1 MRRPTLLA
9 LLSSL
14 LILVAAVAA
23 SVLSTGPVSAQIYPQ
38 FHIENV
44 RAHGTA
50 NSLEITWEPPL
61 VAKQYTFG
69 SGDDTTTVE
78 RRTGVS
84 RYILRFENRAA
95 IDVVPA
101 TQGTDVSTTVTGLEP
116 GRRYHFSIQTCFDG
130 TGGYPGCYVPEAYRS
145 AYTAPKAP
153 LFLSV
158 DHARGNEISL
168 SWEGGNTLDRQ
179 PFDLYD
185 YFDCQQK
192 RIVPGVSTPFSS
204 CRRGFSDRARNVTVP
219 DIDTDFVYEIRVR
232 HKARSFRTR
241 ERVGDHNH
249 DVAVNYEAGPW
260 QTVTVGGK
268 PKAPANL
275 RITRTTSGSVSLA
288 WDPVTETTSGGALV
302 GNVRYLVAWIN
313 EWFVDCTFTNENTGI
328 ELPGRCVRSDQGWGP
343 STTGTSATV
352 ENLDRNKTYK
362 FSVLSRGDHRI
373 GQSTG
378 WAVTSRAGRINQSF
392 PQNNPQPAQRK
403 DRITVT
409 AANPVV
415 VREGGAASYT
425 VSLSVRPS
433 GNVVVQTSSDHA
445 AVSTAPASLT
455 FTPDNWQT
463 AQTVSVIAWHDGDVG
478 DETATIRHAVSGAD
492 EYSSTGAP
500 VAVAVEDDDR
510 AGVTVSTTSLSLT
523 EGETA
528 SYTVVLDAKPNGNV
542 LISPF
547 AQDFA
552 VSAEPW
558 TLTFTPENWA
568 TPQTITVTAAQDADT
583 EDAQTWVM
591 NVVAA
596 FSGSGYVGVSAPTV
610 NVSITD
616 DDEPQAQAGQQDDQQ
631 DQGDSEP
638 EAEPQP
644 EPQPEPQEGPTPEPE
659 PGSVTLSASSLP
671 VAEGGSASYTVVLD
685 AEPTADVTIAIASDN
700 ADVSTQPSSLT
711 FTAQNWSTAQTV
723 RVSASEDD
731 DTSDESATLS
741 HTVSGADEYAGIVV
755 ASVTVAVTDND
766 EPQVQA
772 EPTPEPEPQPAQ
784 QQTQEPVSEPEPAV
798 LTDRDVLVAFY
809 ESTGGA
815 NWTNN
820 SNWLSEKPI
829 GQWHGVTTN
838 SAGEVTHLALR
849 INNLSG
855 SLPAALGQLDAL
867 QVLSLDRNSLS
878 GSLPAELGQLSNLTR
893 LAMNRNSLSGSIPSE
908 LGNLSKLSI
917 IGLARN
923 QLSGSLPASLGG
935 LSGLTKVSLHDN
947 TGLSGPLPAGFGS
960 MSGLSRLAVSRT
972 GLSGAL
978 PQGLTGS
985 SLSYLHFDDTG
996 LCAPSDLA
1004 FQAWL
1009 AGVQSSAGEVCGP

>member
-1 MRRPTLLA
+1 MRRPTRLA
-9 LLSSL
+9 LLASL
-14 LILVAAVAA
+14 LTLVAAAAA
-23 SVLSTGPVSAQIYPQ
+23 SVLSPGPVSAQAYPE
-38 FHIENV
+38 FLIENV

-50 NSLEITWEPPL
+50 NSLQIDWAPPR
-61 VAKQYTFG
+61 VAKQQTVG
-69 SGDDTTTVE
+69 TGDDATTVE

-84 RYILRFENRAA
+84 RYIFRFENRAA
-95 IDVVPA
+95 IDVVPSR
-101 TQGTDVSTTVTGLEP
+101 QGEDVSTTVRGLEP
-116 GRRYHFSIQTCFDG
+116 GKRYHFSIQTCFDG
-130 TGGYPGCYVPEAYRS
+130 TGSYSGCYLPEAYRS

-158 DHARGNEISL
+158 DQARGDEISL
-168 SWEGGNTLDRQ
+168 SWEGGNTVDRQ

-185 YFDCQQK
+185 YFQCQRK
-192 RIVPGVSTPFSS
+192 RIEPGFTTPFSS
-204 CRRGFSDRARNVTVP
+204 CRTGHSDRAKNVTLP
-219 DIDTDFVYEIRVR
+219 NIDTDNVYEIRVR

-241 ERVGDHNH
+241 EHVEGHNY

-260 QTVTVGGK
+260 QTVTVGGI
-268 PKAPANL
+268 PKAPANV
-275 RITRTTSGSVSLA
+275 RITRTTPETVTLA
-288 WDPVTETTSGGALV
+288 WDPVTETTSGGAIV
-302 GNVRYLVAWIN
+302 GNVRYLVAYIWHS
-313 EWFVDCTFTNENTGI
+313 FRDCNTPDGQTAQCFN
-328 ELPGRCVRSDQGWGP
+328 GDQGWGAF
-343 STTGTSATV
+343 TTGTSATV
-352 ENLDRNKTYK
+352 RNLDRNKTYE
-362 FSVLSRGDHRI
+362 FSVASRTEHRF
-373 GQSTG
+373 GQSTR
-378 WAVTSRAGRINQSF
+378 WIVSSPAPRRNQTF
-392 PQNNPQPAQRK
+392 PQNQPQAAQRK
-403 DRITVT
+403 DKITVT
-409 AANPVV
+409 AANPLT

-425 VSLSVRPS
+425 VSLGVRPS
-433 GNVVVQTSSDHA
+433 SNVVVQTASDHA
-445 AVSTAPASLT
+445 GVSTVPASLT
-455 FTPDNWQT
+455 FTPENWQS
-463 AQTVSVIAWHDGDVG
+463 AQTVSVVAGHDGDVG
-478 DETATIRHAVSGAD
+478 DETATIRHVVSGAD

-500 VAVAVEDDDR
+500 VNVKVTDDDR

-547 AQDFA
+547 TQHSA

-558 TLTFTPENWA
+558 MLTFTPQNWA
-568 TPQTITVTAAQDADT
+568 TPQTIRVTAVQDADT

-616 DDEPQAQAGQQDDQQ
+616 DDEPQAQAGQQDDRQ
-631 DQGDSEP
+631 DQSDSAP

-644 EPQPEPQEGPTPEPE
+644 EAQPEPQEEPTPE

-671 VAEGGSASYTVVLD
+671 VAEGGSATYTVVLD
-685 AEPTADVTIAIASDN
+685 AEPTANVTVSLSSNHAG
-700 ADVSTQPSSLT
+700 VSTQPSSLT
-711 FTAQNWSTAQTV
+711 FTPEDWATAQTV
-723 RVSASEDD
+723 RVAAAQDD
-731 DTSDESATLS
+731 DTSDESATIS
-741 HTVSGADEYAGIVV
+741 HAVSGADEYAGIAV
-755 ASVTVAVTDND
+755 ASVSVAVTDDD
-766 EPQVQA
+766 EVQVQA
-772 EPTPEPEPQPAQ
+772 EPTPEPQAEPEPQPAQ

-820 SNWLSEKPI
+820 SNWLSEKPL

-878 GSLPAELGQLSNLTR
+878 GSLPAELGNLSNLTR

-908 LGNLSKLSI
+908 LGNLSRLSI